1 MPISQ
6 RKKSFNRHLGLGQIK
21 YSIILKLK
29 KKMILNEIIYYAVN
43 ETTYQAIWPVI
54 LLGAGIFLASVI
66 ITIIVEDT
74 EPVKGNSIAILGMQG
89 AGKTQLLCNLQN
101 KKYTQYTAT
110 IGSEDFKPFELNLGE
125 RNVLINAGKD
135 IGGGIENCKIYYE
148 RLIDSSDA
156 IFFLFDGQKY
166 LSIND
171 YKKDTMARLDFIYR
185 KKGDKQVVI
194 FATHKDISK
203 SPKRDY
209 QKIKESISDKEYSVL
224 FDKNFIFLNL
234 QEREE
239 CIKFLKE
246 KLFSC

>member
-1 MPISQ
+1 
-6 RKKSFNRHLGLGQIK
+6 
-21 YSIILKLK
+21 
-29 KKMILNEIIYYAVN
+29 MILNEIIYYAVN

-54 LLGAGIFLASVI
+54 LLGVGIFLASVI
-66 ITIIVEDT
+66 ITIIFEDT

-101 KKYTQYTAT
+101 KKYSQYTAT
-110 IGSEDFKPFELNLGE
+110 IGSEDFKPFKLNLGE

-135 IGGGIENCKIYYE
+135 IGGGIENCRIYYE

-166 LSIND
+166 LSKDD

-185 KKGDKQVVI
+185 KKRNKQQVAI
-194 FATHKDISK
+194 FATHKDKSN

-224 FDKNFIFLNL
+224 FEKNFIFLNL

>member
-1 MPISQ
+1 
-6 RKKSFNRHLGLGQIK
+6 
-21 YSIILKLK
+21 
-29 KKMILNEIIYYAVN
+29 MILNEIIYYAVN
-43 ETTYQAIWPVI
+43 ETTYQAIWPFI
-54 LLGAGIFLASVI
+54 LLGAGTFLTLLTLPTIFASY
-66 ITIIVEDT
+66 T
-74 EPVKGNSIAILGMQG
+74 EPVKGKSIAILGMQG

-101 KKYTQYTAT
+101 KKYSQYTAT
-110 IGSEDFKPFELNLGE
+110 IGSEDFEPFNLNLGE

-135 IGGGIENCKIYYE
+135 IGGGIENCRIYYE
-148 RLIDSSDA
+148 QLIDSSDT

-185 KKGDKQVVI
+185 KKGNKQVVI
-194 FATHKDISK
+194 FATHKDKSN

-239 CIKFLKE
+239 CIKFLEE